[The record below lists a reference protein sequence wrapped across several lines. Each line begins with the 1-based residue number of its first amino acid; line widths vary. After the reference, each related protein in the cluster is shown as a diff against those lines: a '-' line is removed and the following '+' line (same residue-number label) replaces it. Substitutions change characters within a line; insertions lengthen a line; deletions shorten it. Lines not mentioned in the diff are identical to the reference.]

1 MEFRNKL
8 IGEAFPPHRVD
19 ILSSM
24 VRGLVYQQVPAFMN
38 RQLHVCT
45 YVFRVSV
52 SNTKINIRMI
62 SLSSYRDEIA
72 SRAALANSDFTLQ

>member
-1 MEFRNKL
+1 MIEKEDQTKFRNKL

-38 RQLHVCT
+38 R
-45 YVFRVSV
+45 
-52 SNTKINIRMI
+52 
-62 SLSSYRDEIA
+62 
-72 SRAALANSDFTLQ
+72 